1 MTILRALYDR
11 YERLAARGDLPREG
25 YTTERIAYVV
35 TLDPDGVVAGIT
47 PWQAP
52 DDKGKMRPR
61 TMTVPRSFKRPGTIP
76 KAFFLW
82 DNSKYVLGVG
92 VDKETKSQATFPN
105 HLAAF
110 RELHQALLA
119 TTEDPGLLAIKRFL
133 DDWTPERFDLP
144 PFKPDML
151 EANFAFRLQGDV
163 GDDGGPRFLHDR
175 PEARRIWERHDVPA
189 EDAANAM
196 CLVTGEAG
204 PIAGVHPAIKG
215 VMGGQSSGVSI
226 VSFNKDAFTSYG
238 KDQGGN
244 APVGRA
250 VASGYVVAL
259 NALLASDSRNR
270 VQIADATTVFW
281 AAPAASASQ
290 EDIDWL
296 EELAG
301 GALDPP
307 PAPTAEEEA
316 DLLKR
321 TEAVNTRRLRDTLAE
336 LAKGRP
342 MAEID
347 PRLDP
352 DTRFLVLGLAPNIS
366 RLSVRYW
373 LDTTFGAFAANLA
386 QHWADTRIEPW
397 PWRTA
402 QPSVKA
408 LLVETAMLRKF
419 DNIPN
424 NLTGELMR
432 AVLSGGRYPR
442 TLLAAVI
449 GRMRADQ
456 EVNGRRAAICRA
468 VLVRDLRVENNFPSR
483 LTSDQQKKEYLVSLD
498 RDEKNPG
505 YRLGRLFA
513 VLESAQRAA
522 LGKINATIR
531 DRYYGAASATPA
543 AVFPILMR
551 TSTHHLSVLRKG
563 DKGGLSVWFDK
574 EIGDILSEMGSVFPK
589 SLAIE
594 DQGRF
599 AIGYYHQRAAGK
611 TKGED
616 DAADQNPDQTA
627 AENVED

>member
-11 YERLAARGDLPREG
+11 YERLAARGDLPG
-25 YTTERIAYVV
+25 VAYSIERIAHVI
-35 TLDPDGVVAGIT
+35 TLDLDGVVVGIT

-52 DDKGKMRPR
+52 DGKGKMRPR

-92 VDKETKSQATFPN
+92 LDDKTKSQATLPH
-105 HLAAF
+105 HLVAF
-110 RELHQALLA
+110 HELHQTLLA
-119 TTEDPGLLAIKRFL
+119 NTEDPGLLAFKRFV
-133 DDWTPERFDLP
+133 DDWTPERFNLP

-151 EANFAFRLQGDV
+151 EANFAFMLQGDV
-163 GDDGGPRFLHDR
+163 GDDGRPRFLHDR
-175 PEARRIWERHDVPA
+175 PEARRIWERYDVPA

-196 CLVTGEAG
+196 CLVTGDVG

-215 VMGGQSSGVSI
+215 VMDGQSSGVSI
-226 VSFNKDAFTSYG
+226 VSFNKGAFTSYG

-244 APVGRA
+244 APVTHK
-250 VASGYVVAL
+250 VAL
-259 NALLASDSRNR
+259 GYGLALNGLLASDSRNR

-281 AAPAASASQ
+281 AEPAASASQ
-290 EDIDWL
+290 EDIDWQ

-301 GALDPP
+301 AVFEPP
-307 PAPTAEEEA
+307 PDPTAEEEA

-352 DTRFLVLGLAPNIS
+352 NTRFLVLGLAPNIS

-373 LDTTFGAFAANLA
+373 LDTTFGAFTANFA
-386 QHWADTRIEPW
+386 QHWADTRIKPW
-397 PWRTA
+397 PWNNF
-402 QPSVKA
+402 QPSIETLLEEIA
-408 LLVETAMLRKF
+408 LMRKF
-419 DNIPN
+419 ENIPN

-442 TLLAAVI
+442 TLLVAVI

-456 EVNGRRAAICRA
+456 EVTGRRAAICRA
-468 VLVRDLRVENNFPSR
+468 VLVRDLRVDNKFPSR

-513 VLESAQRAA
+513 VLEGAQRAA

-563 DKGGLSVWFDK
+563 DKGGLSIWFDK
-574 EIGDILSEMGSVFPK
+574 EIADILGELGTVFPK
-589 SLAIE
+589 SLKIE

-611 TKGED
+611 TKGDD
-616 DAADQNPDQTA
+616 DAADQNPDQNA